1 MTRSAI
7 TGSTA
12 RNLAQDSRHNASDRG
27 PIRIG
32 VTTEQVRDEWIEF
45 DAQASDP
52 GYGVTKG
59 PVSVKSNTVCRA
71 VSHATQGRIGR
82 GGSISG
88 RRM

>member
-52 GYGVTKG
+52 GYGVT
-59 PVSVKSNTVCRA
+59 VSVIVLDFTDTGPFVF
-71 VSHATQGRIGR
+71 TQ
-82 GGSISG
+82 ISSSVIMPD
-88 RRM
+88 RRLE